1 MARNESTLTCVLHR
15 FSHPVLCFITVDG
28 ETRICTFSPRTI
40 EFLVKEASKNLE
52 WKELRFLYLGTT
64 ANDTSKGIAIK
75 CDASCVPLE
84 LLIESDVKDLH
95 RLVSR
100 LLECGALPDGLKGCK
115 RRPLLT
121 AMELMKF
128 PIAVTLLRNK
138 ADPSCVIGNEIFIN
152 REVSKNLYN
161 R

>member
-1 MARNESTLTCVLHR
+1 M
-15 FSHPVLCFITVDG
+15 
-28 ETRICTFSPRTI
+28 
-40 EFLVKEASKNLE
+40 
-52 WKELRFLYLGTT
+52 YLGTT
-64 ANDTSKGIAIK
+64 ANDTSKGIAIE

-115 RRPLLT
+115 RPPLLT

-152 REVSKNLYN
+152 REVSKNL
-161 R
+161 